1 MTPKQRV
8 PPPPDAAALR
18 AAALRYVARYAA
30 HSGRL
35 RRVLTTRLHKAA
47 LLHPDWARDTARLAG
62 LQQEIERIVQGFAE
76 KQYFDDD
83 AFASSKAR
91 TMHRQGK
98 SGRAVAAQLRA
109 EGLPPEKIALALT
122 TAQDGQDAAVTELAA
137 ARRLA
142 QRKRLGPYRK
152 TTADAMQI
160 RKDYAAFARAGF
172 SSAIARQVLG
182 ASLDEDDC
190 G

>member
-1 MTPKQRV
+1 MARLKGNP

-35 RRVLTTRLHKAA
+35 RRVLTSRLHKAA
-47 LLHPDWARDTARLAG
+47 LLHPDWARDTARLAT
-62 LQQEIERIVQGFAE
+62 LKQDIERIVQSFAE
-76 KQYFDDD
+76 KQYFDD
-83 AFASSKAR
+83 AVFAAGKAR
-91 TMHRQGK
+91 AMQRQGK

-109 EGLPPEKIALALT
+109 EGMTAEQIAQALSV
-122 TAQDGQDAAVTELAA
+122 AQDGHDAAATELTA

-152 TTADAMQI
+152 GAADAAQI

-172 SSAIARQVLG
+172 SSAVARQVLG
-182 ASLDEDDC
+182 ASLDADD
-190 G
+190 

>member
-1 MTPKQRV
+1 MAQSRSV

-47 LLHPDWARDTARLAG
+47 LLHPDWARDTARLTA
-62 LQQEIERIVQGFAE
+62 LKQDVERIVQNFAE
-76 KQYFDDD
+76 KQYFDD
-83 AFASSKAR
+83 AVFAASKAR
-91 TMHRQGK
+91 AMHRQGK

-109 EGLPPEKIALALT
+109 EGMTPEQIAQALV
-122 TAQDGQDAAVTELAA
+122 TAQDGRDAAAADLAA

-152 TTADAMQI
+152 GTADAAQI

-182 ASLDEDDC
+182 AALDDDD
-190 G
+190 

>member
-1 MTPKQRV
+1 LARPRSV

-47 LLHPDWARDTARLAG
+47 LLHPDWARDTARHAVLK
-62 LQQEIERIVQGFAE
+62 QEIERIVQSFAE
-76 KQYFDDD
+76 KQYFND
-83 AFASSKAR
+83 AVFAASKAR
-91 TMHRQGK
+91 AMHRQGK
-98 SGRAVAAQLRA
+98 SGRAVAVQLRT
-109 EGLPPEKIALALT
+109 EGLTPEQIAQALSV
-122 TAQDGQDAAVTELAA
+122 AQEGQDEAATELAA

-142 QRKRLGPYRK
+142 QRKHLGPYRK
-152 TTADAMQI
+152 GAADAAQI
-160 RKDYAAFARAGF
+160 RKDYATFARAGF

-182 ASLDEDDC
+182 APLDEDD
-190 G
+190 